1 QHLLF
6 ATRKLRAR
14 ARTALEQ
21 VREELVDL
29 LEAHT
34 VARHDRRQGEIFL
47 DGEAGE
53 DAALLGN
60 EADAGPGDAVQ
71 RQAHDRLLLEFHLAL
86 ALAYDAHDG
95 AQGGGLADTVAA
107 KQRDRLTGVDIE
119 IDAMQRMA
127 LAIPGLEVAHLELRR
142 RAATPRS

>member
-1 QHLLF
+1 P
-6 ATRKLRAR
+6 
-14 ARTALEQ
+14 
-21 VREELVDL
+21 
-29 LEAHT
+29 
-34 VARHDRRQGEIFL
+34 
-47 DGEAGE
+47 
-53 DAALLGN
+53 
-60 EADAGPGDAVQ
+60 DAGPGDAVQ

-142 RAATPRS
+142 RAATPRSLCRCSQRISGRHLPNPCKLRAR